1 VAEDSAELAYARAL
15 LDGTEEVPGLVV
27 DTDLRWQIVMTLAS
41 AGADDEGAL
50 IETEVARDPTDIG
63 RRRAA
68 SARASRPTSEAKA
81 QAWTT
86 LLDEADLPLATLRA
100 VAGGFHQTGQ
110 DDLLEPYVEPYFANL
125 GRFWTERTRDEALS
139 LARGLFP
146 GTLIG
151 SRVVEAADA
160 ALADENLP
168 GPFRRILLEAKD
180 GMERAIRA
188 RAADSA

>member
-1 VAEDSAELAYARAL
+1 VAEDSGELAYARAL

-50 IETEVARDPTDIG
+50 VETELARDPTDIG

-81 QAWTT
+81 QAWAT

-110 DDLLEPYVEPYFANL
+110 DDLLEPYVDPYFANL

-151 SRVVEAADA
+151 PRVVEAADA
-160 ALADENLP
+160 ALADEHLP